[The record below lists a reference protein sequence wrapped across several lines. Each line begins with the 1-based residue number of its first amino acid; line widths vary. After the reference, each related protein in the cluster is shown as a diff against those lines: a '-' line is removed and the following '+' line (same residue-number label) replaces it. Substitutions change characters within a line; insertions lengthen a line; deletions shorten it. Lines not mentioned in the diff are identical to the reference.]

1 MEATILKKMDEDP
14 KMHEFLMNHSY
25 YYLNLN
31 RNPAYFETFLK
42 EYKKYKRET
51 MGKKV
56 SDMVEN
62 VETLSNIMSIM

>member
-1 MEATILKKMDEDP
+1 MEASILKELDENP

-42 EYKKYKRET
+42 EYKKFKREAI
-51 MGKKV
+51 GKKV
-56 SDMVEN
+56 NDTVEN
-62 VETLSNIMSIM
+62 IETLSNIMSIM